1 MSSYG
6 GLEFFDG
13 RRKACLTMLTAAC
26 WRKSPRTVHAGP
38 NDTNVDELSR
48 LARREHLAQAASCGP
63 SRGRWTNTVRRDKSL
78 QDRYDLCMGQGV
90 WEPVDAQDMV
100 CDSTNEEGAPVLITA
115 ETAPLHGALHFGAHT
130 LCRERSARG
139 SARARCLV

>member
-6 GLEFFDG
+6 GLEFFDAG
-13 RRKACLTMLTAAC
+13 KEACETMLRAAC
-26 WRKSPRTVHAGP
+26 WRKSPPTVRVGP
-38 NDTNVDELSR
+38 NDINVGGLNR
-48 LARREHLAQAASCGP
+48 LVRRAHLAQAASGQA
-63 SRGRWTNTVRRDKSL
+63 RGRWTNKVRRDDSL